1 MLPFVLGGIA
11 LAAVGYGVKE
21 YCESEGCPWDED
33 DTSSKERNAF
43 ESFYTSKMHLYRGRF
58 EELRTILLKV
68 EHTDFVVDEEFTLL
82 EEKLSSSKITEE
94 MKVQINLHEEMLD
107 YSSNVLGKYV
117 SILAKFVNSS
127 TDYEQYDKSQK
138 KLVKRAFKVLG
149 SVQNLLSLRLLDAN
163 GEVNVKSI
171 VKLREFK
178 SLMYKQEQKIDAA
191 LRQNVMNYTMFL
203 TGSGMAE
210 NMG

>member
-68 EHTDFVVDEEFTLL
+68 EHTDFVVEEGFTPV
-82 EEKLSSSKITEE
+82 EEKLSSSKVTEE
-94 MKVQINLHEEMLD
+94 MKVQIALHGEMLA
-107 YSSNVLGKYV
+107 YSGKILSHYISVLIK
-117 SILAKFVNSS
+117 LLESS
-127 TDYEQYDKSQK
+127 TDYEKYDKSQK
-138 KLVKRAFKVLG
+138 RLVKRALRCLLLFKVYYLY
-149 SVQNLLSLRLLDAN
+149 L
-163 GEVNVKSI
+163 
-171 VKLREFK
+171 F
-178 SLMYKQEQKIDAA
+178 
-191 LRQNVMNYTMFL
+191 
-203 TGSGMAE
+203 
-210 NMG
+210 